1 MTERSRAHLSD
12 LGLFTGAPQVENFC
26 RMHELMDTRPMA
38 PSSAPRE
45 WAVGEPVE
53 LPTRFAF
60 LGTPWSAAD
69 LLSRNETAALL
80 VVKGGVIRHEHY
92 ALTGGV
98 DVPWLSMS
106 VAKSFISALVG
117 IALGEGLI
125 GSVEEPISKYVPV
138 EPGSA
143 YDGVAIRSVLQMSSG
158 ARWNEDYHDPDS
170 DVARVAAATSG
181 IGGASH
187 DTLVATMVRENPPD
201 TLCRYNSADTQA
213 LACLLR
219 RATGR
224 SLAGYMQEKLVEPL
238 GLGNPGYWIIDTTG
252 VEMGYA
258 GLNLVARDYAAFGE
272 MYRNGGVANGRQVV
286 PAEWV
291 AVSTRSTAPHT
302 EPGQPVLGAMRLPQ
316 GYGYQWWVVGGDRG
330 DFMAIGVYNQFIYV
344 DPVSAVTIVSLSANR
359 AYGTTADG
367 SGNLAGETIEYLRAI
382 AASLA

>member
-1 MTERSRAHLSD
+1 
-12 LGLFTGAPQVENFC
+12 
-26 RMHELMDTRPMA
+26 MA
-38 PSSAPRE
+38 ASSAPRE
-45 WAVGEPVE
+45 WTVGAPVD
-53 LPTRFAF
+53 LPDAFSF

-69 LLSRNETAALL
+69 LLSKGEMAALL
-80 VVKGGVIRHEHY
+80 VVKDGVIRHEHY

-117 IALGEGLI
+117 IAVHEGLI
-125 GSVEEPISKYVPV
+125 GDIEEPISKYVPV
-138 EPGSA
+138 DPGSA

-170 DVARVAAATSG
+170 DVARCAAATSG
-181 IGGASH
+181 IGGANH

-201 TLCRYNSADTQA
+201 TICRYNSADTQA

-224 SLAGYMQEKLVEPL
+224 SLADYMQEKLVEPL

-272 MYRNGGVANGRQVV
+272 LYRNGGVANGRQVV

-291 AVSTRSTAPHT
+291 ALSTRSTAPHT
-302 EPGQPVLGAMRLPQ
+302 EPGQPEIGGMRLPQ
-316 GYGYQWWVVGGDRG
+316 GYGYQWWLSEGGRS

-344 DPVSAVTIVSLSANR
+344 DPVNALTIVSLSANR

-367 SGNLAGETIEYLRAI
+367 SANLTGETVEYLRAI
-382 AASLA
+382 AASLSS

>member
-1 MTERSRAHLSD
+1 MTERSRTHLSD

-53 LPTRFAF
+53 LPARFAF

-80 VVKGGVIRHEHY
+80 VVKDGVIRHEHY

-117 IALGEGLI
+117 IAVGEGLI

-224 SLAGYMQEKLVEPL
+224 SLAGYMREKLVEPL

-272 MYRNGGVANGRQVV
+272 MYRNGGVASGRQVV

-302 EPGQPVLGAMRLPQ
+302 EPGRPEIGGMLLPQ
-316 GYGYQWWVVGGDRG
+316 GYGYQWWLSEGGRSDY
-330 DFMAIGVYNQFIYV
+330 MAIGVYNQFIYV

-359 AYGTTADG
+359 AYGTTPDG
-367 SGNLAGETIEYLRAI
+367 SANLAGETIEYLRAI
-382 AASLA
+382 AASLE